1 MAYSSRG
8 ITDARAFIASTTVV
22 MSCNST

>member
-1 MAYSSRG
+1 MAFSSRG
-8 ITDARAFIASTTVV
+8 NTDARAFIASTTVV